1 MPFGHFRDT
10 EITKMSA
17 SMPGSHTYNEIIRPW
32 GARGPCKLIIDQ
44 LGRVIR
50 LANILSWVD
59 PCSSSGKIAHC
70 LRAQRLNVTNN
81 EPYVGIWRPE
91 DIAANLQLDPTQPGT
106 YQS

>member
-10 EITKMSA
+10 EVTKMSA
-17 SMPGSHTYNEIIRPW
+17 PMLGSHNYNESIHPW
-32 GARGPCKLIIDQ
+32 GARGPCKLSIDQ

-50 LANILSWVD
+50 LANILSWVN

-70 LRAQRLNVTNN
+70 LHAQRVNVTTN

-91 DIAANLQLDPTQPGT
+91 DTAADLQLDTMQPGT
-106 YQS
+106 Y